1 MFRSIFLG
9 CGCSYRGGFD
19 SRCRVVSSDLRAAE
33 DMLAPLPGGEAAEGG
48 ILEPRHCAACEG
60 TVTVVTVAA
69 FVLDS
74 VVFCRANFKRC
85 DRFGL
90 DGICVD
96 EPRPEMDIAV
106 ESDPCSN

>member
-1 MFRSIFLG
+1 M
-9 CGCSYRGGFD
+9 
-19 SRCRVVSSDLRAAE
+19 VSSDLRAAE
-33 DMLAPLPGGEAAEGG
+33 DMLVPLRGGEAAEGG
-48 ILEPRHCAACEG
+48 IFEPRHCAACEG

-74 VVFCRANFKRC
+74 FVFCRANFKRF

-90 DGICVD
+90 DVCCAD

-106 ESDPCSN
+106 ESDPYSN